1 MNTDSITY
9 LENLHEEPNLSIW
22 TVKIHANR
30 DSSVKNRIL
39 PKQLA
44 PGLYTLA
51 ISHDSQQIPSH
62 QIKKLCGLPPL
73 PGVATVLAVTRD
85 ERQSSG
91 TETGTYYWYEP
102 VEAGSLESL
111 VQARG
116 TLPLAEV
123 ATLAHHIGWGLKSL
137 HAAHIYPEHLA
148 PKHVMVTVAGL
159 PEFLCLPSSVKA
171 SKRQPDEHEHVGV
184 HDFVALLWYA
194 LTGESP
200 RQTHQRIPLPLLA
213 DVPQTLGTEL
223 ERLLDDPKATAQEVL
238 DAFSAFQTQPLNAY
252 TSAPESVRSK
262 LPVASREPNTVKSTK
277 TLPKVRHQ
285 NAQKLIG
292 KSTFKVGHSRGRSK
306 ARNFTTR
313 KLVILGVGSLII
325 LGAGAIVGATW
336 VPEAMHHHESHAT
349 QPAVVSTPQDE
360 QAILTQVIEERNQSL
375 SSQGAATLKLR
386 SLTRILHRDSDSLG
400 ITAEVESPGYTPTD
414 AEQKESGVH
423 LVDGVPVQTVI
434 FELHC
439 DEGVWRIVTATPV
452 TAETPNEPDAQPT
465 VVREP

>member
-1 MNTDSITY
+1 M
-9 LENLHEEPNLSIW
+9 
-22 TVKIHANR
+22 
-30 DSSVKNRIL
+30 
-39 PKQLA
+39 
-44 PGLYTLA
+44 
-51 ISHDSQQIPSH
+51 
-62 QIKKLCGLPPL
+62 
-73 PGVATVLAVTRD
+73 
-85 ERQSSG
+85 
-91 TETGTYYWYEP
+91 
-102 VEAGSLESL
+102 
-111 VQARG
+111 QARG

-123 ATLAHHIGWGLKSL
+123 ATLAHHIGWGFKSL
-137 HAAHIYPEHLA
+137 HAAHIYPEHLE
-148 PKHVMVTVAGL
+148 PQHVMITVAGL

-223 ERLLDDPKATAQEVL
+223 ERLLDDPKATVQEVL

-262 LPVASREPNTVKSTK
+262 LPVASREPSTVKSTK

-292 KSTFKVGHSRGRSK
+292 KSTLKVGHGRGRSK

-313 KLVILGVGSLII
+313 KLMILGVGSLII
-325 LGAGAIVGATW
+325 LGAGAIAGAIW

-400 ITAEVESPGYTPTD
+400 ITAEVESPGYAPTD

-434 FELHC
+434 FELHR

-452 TAETPNEPDAQPT
+452 TDKTPNEPDAQPT

>member
-30 DSSVKNRIL
+30 DSLVKNRIL
-39 PKQLA
+39 PKHLA

-51 ISHDSQQIPSH
+51 ISHDSQQIPSQ
-62 QIKKLCGLPPL
+62 QIKTLCGLPPL

-137 HAAHIYPEHLA
+137 HAAHIYPEHLE
-148 PKHVMVTVAGL
+148 PQHVMVTVAGL

-223 ERLLDDPKATAQEVL
+223 ERLLDDPKATVQEVL

-306 ARNFTTR
+306 VRNFTTR
-313 KLVILGVGSLII
+313 KLMILGVGSLII
-325 LGAGAIVGATW
+325 LGAGAIAGGNLGSGSYA
-336 VPEAMHHHESHAT
+336 
-349 QPAVVSTPQDE
+349 
-360 QAILTQVIEERNQSL
+360 
-375 SSQGAATLKLR
+375 SS
-386 SLTRILHRDSDSLG
+386 
-400 ITAEVESPGYTPTD
+400 
-414 AEQKESGVH
+414 
-423 LVDGVPVQTVI
+423 
-434 FELHC
+434 
-439 DEGVWRIVTATPV
+439 
-452 TAETPNEPDAQPT
+452 
-465 VVREP
+465 